1 LKKCAR
7 EAKKDGKRVKELAR
21 AIGINRHFNARKS
34 LDSRTVFRFHAK
46 PQTKHFLYS
55 P

>member
-1 LKKCAR
+1 VRAGSEKRRETRERIGAR
-7 EAKKDGKRVKELAR
+7 DRDD
-21 AIGINRHFNARKS
+21 RHFNARKS